1 VCTCMC
7 GGRGRGGVT
16 YVAAPLVSPCV
27 LAVKGLVTRH
37 RLCVEHGTL
46 EDRGE
51 ARMRGCKSGREG
63 EWGGICGR
71 GEGCG
76 RRLLATVYG
85 ARDARAHIAR
95 AVAAD
100 APGPGAAP
108 RALRRDGSRARA
120 HIARAVA
127 ADAPSPGAA
136 PHTLLRDGS
145 RARAHIARAAAADA
159 PGPGAAPCTP
169 QRDGS
174 GAPTTRRLVPVM
186 FFSSA
191 PTGGSSAPSASSESM
206 APVTRT
212 PRGDGVGCCSRVR
225 SFCHR
230 FSVTEFSFFN
240 RITVG
245 DTKGWGQFSRVE
257 PKRILT

>member
-1 VCTCMC
+1 MYVYVWRAWTGRSDVRGRAVGLALCVGRERVGHSPPSMC
-7 GGRGRGGVT
+7 GAR
-16 YVAAPLVSPCV
+16 
-27 LAVKGLVTRH
+27 
-37 RLCVEHGTL
+37 GTL

-63 EWGGICGR
+63 EWEGICGR

-145 RARAHIARAAAADA
+145 CAR
-159 PGPGAAPCTP
+159 
-169 QRDGS
+169 
-174 GAPTTRRLVPVM
+174 TTRRRLVPVM

-191 PTGGSSAPSASSESM
+191 STGSTGGSSAPSVSSESM

-212 PRGDGVGCCSRVR
+212 PRGDGVGCCSRVAH
-225 SFCHR
+225 SVTDFCHR
-230 FSVTEFSFFN
+230 IFF
-240 RITVG
+240 
-245 DTKGWGQFSRVE
+245 F
-257 PKRILT
+257 

>member
-1 VCTCMC
+1 MGGSRCGEKRVGRSPPSMC
-7 GGRGRGGVT
+7 GAR
-16 YVAAPLVSPCV
+16 
-27 LAVKGLVTRH
+27 
-37 RLCVEHGTL
+37 GTL

-120 HIARAVA
+120 HIARA
-127 ADAPSPGAA
+127 
-136 PHTLLRDGS
+136 
-145 RARAHIARAAAADA
+145 AAADA

-191 PTGGSSAPSASSESM
+191 PTGGSSAPSVSSESM

-230 FSVTEFSFFN
+230 FCHRIFF
-240 RITVG
+240 
-245 DTKGWGQFSRVE
+245 F
-257 PKRILT
+257 

>member
-1 VCTCMC
+1 MGGSRCGEKRVGRSPPSMC
-7 GGRGRGGVT
+7 GAR
-16 YVAAPLVSPCV
+16 
-27 LAVKGLVTRH
+27 
-37 RLCVEHGTL
+37 GTL
-46 EDRGE
+46 EYRGE

-63 EWGGICGR
+63 EWEGICGR

-85 ARDARAHIAR
+85 ARD
-95 AVAAD
+95 
-100 APGPGAAP
+100 
-108 RALRRDGSRARA
+108 ARA

-174 GAPTTRRLVPVM
+174 GA
-186 FFSSA
+186 
-191 PTGGSSAPSASSESM
+191 APSASLEPRSASSEPRPAFCPPSSESM
-206 APVTRT
+206 APR
-212 PRGDGVGCCSRVR
+212 RGKDEHGVVAAGAEVGECEHHCKCQVRVK
-225 SFCHR
+225 CHV
-230 FSVTEFSFFN
+230 SV
-240 RITVG
+240 
-245 DTKGWGQFSRVE
+245 K
-257 PKRILT
+257 

>member
-1 VCTCMC
+1 MGGGV
-7 GGRGRGGVT
+7 GGRVSVRGEKGWSLATV
-16 YVAAPLVSPCV
+16 YVWS
-27 LAVKGLVTRH
+27 TRH
-37 RLCVEHGTL
+37 A
-46 EDRGE
+46 RGQGGGAH
-51 ARMRGCKSGREG
+51 ARVQEWEEG
-63 EWGGICGR
+63 EWEGICGR

-145 RARAHIARAAAADA
+145 CAR
-159 PGPGAAPCTP
+159 
-169 QRDGS
+169 
-174 GAPTTRRLVPVM
+174 TTRRRLVPVM

-191 PTGGSSAPSASSESM
+191 STGSTGGSSAPSVSSESM

-212 PRGDGVGCCSRVR
+212 PRGDGVGCCSRVL
-225 SFCHR
+225 SNFCHR
-230 FSVTEFSFFN
+230 IFF
-240 RITVG
+240 
-245 DTKGWGQFSRVE
+245 F
-257 PKRILT
+257 

>member
-1 VCTCMC
+1 MYVYVWRAWTGRSDVRGRAVGLALCVGRERVGHSPPSMC
-7 GGRGRGGVT
+7 GAR
-16 YVAAPLVSPCV
+16 
-27 LAVKGLVTRH
+27 
-37 RLCVEHGTL
+37 GTL

-63 EWGGICGR
+63 EWEGICGR

-127 ADAPSPGAA
+127 ADAPGPGAA
-136 PHTLLRDGS
+136 PRALRRDGS
-145 RARAHIARAAAADA
+145 RARAHIARAVHRGEGRRGGRTRSRSSTMHTAARRIRRAND
-159 PGPGAAPCTP
+159 PPLGTGHVLLVGV
-169 QRDGS
+169 DGLD
-174 GAPTTRRLVPVM
+174 GREL
-186 FFSSA
+186 
-191 PTGGSSAPSASSESM
+191 
-206 APVTRT
+206 RT
-212 PRGDGVGCCSRVR
+212 LGVV
-225 SFCHR
+225 
-230 FSVTEFSFFN
+230 
-240 RITVG
+240 
-245 DTKGWGQFSRVE
+245 
-257 PKRILT
+257 

>member
-1 VCTCMC
+1 M
-7 GGRGRGGVT
+7 GRGGGWEGLG
-16 YVAAPLVSPCV
+16 ARR
-27 LAVKGLVTRH
+27 KGLVAGH
-37 RLCVEHGTL
+37 RLCMEHGTL

-63 EWGGICGR
+63 EWEGICGR

-127 ADAPSPGAA
+127 ADVPSPGAA
-136 PHTLLRDGS
+136 PHTLLRDI
-145 RARAHIARAAAADA
+145 IAR
-159 PGPGAAPCTP
+159 
-169 QRDGS
+169 
-174 GAPTTRRLVPVM
+174 TTRRRLVPVM

-191 PTGGSSAPSASSESM
+191 STGSTGGSSAPSVSSESM
-206 APVTRT
+206 APVPRT
-212 PRGDGVGCCSRVR
+212 PRAAVR
-225 SFCHR
+225 ECAHSLCHS
-230 FSVTEFSFFN
+230 SVTDFLIGL
-240 RITVG
+240 R
-245 DTKGWGQFSRVE
+245 
-257 PKRILT
+257 